1 VAAAAASSVL
11 DGGHALLA
19 SASYVI
25 SYSYSSK
32 RMKIGFIEEERRREM
47 KVNVLA
53 MKMKVMVMKKQVNMI
68 RAMKL
73 FLDVVCIDRFHYYH
87 HYHHHYHHQY
97 QYQ

>member
-1 VAAAAASSVL
+1 MAAAASSVL

-32 RMKIGFIEEERRREM
+32 RIHIGFIEEERRREM
-47 KVNVLA
+47 KVHVIA
-53 MKMKVMVMKKQVNMI
+53 MKMNVK
-68 RAMKL
+68 AMKI
-73 FLDVVCIDRFHYYH
+73 FLDVVCIDRFH
-87 HYHHHYHHQY
+87 HHHHHHHQY